1 MKDDDELWLE
11 LIKRDIPKWEEYDLP
26 EKSECWYELYC
37 DLREQVQKS
46 VDEDA
51 QKMKMALDGI
61 KSERAKHSAKFVPD
75 RRSIRLPRERPTAK
89 QRYASYD
96 RKMGGIAPVFA
107 TPKSG
112 LSTSDPI
119 GAPAWSFER
128 PQMPRSEA
136 IGTPR
141 KRNTIFT
148 SSKRNSVLSVPTKQ
162 LNNRA
167 TQIRQAPRSLI
178 EEHRRPSEPVVAR
191 PRAPP
196 ALATPERPKPPRAP
210 GPSNESSAV
219 ASPSLREREARLRA
233 LTSGSPAGSRTSNSS
248 ENLRPSSTTPVAS
261 PSSAK
266 TVSGNASMSTMS
278 SESAGPQSTKATSRL
293 ESQSP
298 NNRVSQS
305 TRNTDVSENRASP
318 AQSPRPAII
327 RKRPAPSV
335 LMMPKRRRV
344 T

>member
-1 MKDDDELWLE
+1 MKDDNELWLE
-11 LIKRDIPKWEEYDLP
+11 LIKRDIPNWEEYDLP

-51 QKMKMALDGI
+51 KKMKMALDGI
-61 KSERAKHSAKFVPD
+61 KSERAKHSAKFVTD
-75 RRSIRLPRERPTAK
+75 RRSVRLPRERPTAK

-112 LSTSDPI
+112 LSTADPI

-136 IGTPR
+136 MGAPR
-141 KRNTIFT
+141 KRKNIFT
-148 SSKRNSVLSVPTKQ
+148 APKRNSVLTVPTKQ
-162 LNNRA
+162 LNTRA

-178 EEHRRPSEPVVAR
+178 EEHRRPSEQVVAR
-191 PRAPP
+191 PRPP
-196 ALATPERPKPPRAP
+196 TLATPEIPKPSSTPTN
-210 GPSNESSAV
+210 NERSTV

-233 LTSGSPAGSRTSNSS
+233 LTSGSPAGSRTPNPS
-248 ENLRPSSTTPVAS
+248 EKLRPSSTTPVTS
-261 PSSAK
+261 HSSAR
-266 TVSGNASMSTMS
+266 TVSRNASTMS
-278 SESAGPQSTKATSRL
+278 NEPVGPQPTKATSRPD
-293 ESQSP
+293 SQSP
-298 NNRVSQS
+298 NNRVSQP
-305 TRNTDVSENRASP
+305 TRNTDVGENKESSE
-318 AQSPRPAII
+318 QSPRPAIV
-327 RKRPAPSV
+327 RKRPGPSV
-335 LMMPKRRRV
+335 FMMPKRRRV